1 MGKRFLSS
9 VSISLREQILCFT
22 AACIAAVFFAVNP
35 VAALELITPAEAALP
50 PGTAPSF
57 TERGSPTRLPSI
69 TILSPAG
76 VGAVY
81 SPLDFKLRFSAFG
94 GAAIDPDSVAVAYI
108 KQPDID
114 ITARIKSFIT
124 AEGIDITRAEMPPG
138 LHQFWIELK
147 DTDGRVSAREFEFQ
161 VVK

>member
-1 MGKRFLSS
+1 M
-9 VSISLREQILCFT
+9 
-22 AACIAAVFFAVNP
+22 
-35 VAALELITPAEAALP
+35 
-50 PGTAPSF
+50 
-57 TERGSPTRLPSI
+57 
-69 TILSPAG
+69 
-76 VGAVY
+76 Y

-147 DTDGRVSAREFEFQ
+147 DTDGRVSTREFEFQ